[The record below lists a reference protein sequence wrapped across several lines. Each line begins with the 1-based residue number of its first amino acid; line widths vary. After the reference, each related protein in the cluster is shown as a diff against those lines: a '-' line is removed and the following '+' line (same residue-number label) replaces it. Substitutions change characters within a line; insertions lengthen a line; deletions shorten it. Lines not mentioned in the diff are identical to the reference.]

1 MALIQN
7 HGDERLEIEAFTP
20 IMELTRWPIIKWGL
34 GGRVRRTESGE
45 EEEEEIL
52 EEVLSG
58 GKTQDF
64 RLAIRRNLE

>member
-1 MALIQN
+1 MADNQQ
-7 HGDERLEIEAFTP
+7 
-20 IMELTRWPIIKWGL
+20 WGL

-64 RLAIRRNLE
+64 RLEIRRNLERIPNPVIPFSS